1 MLEETAAIVTDKS
14 SIITFAVPVFFLMI
28 IIEYCY
34 GRFVGK
40 DTYRLNDT
48 FTSISLG
55 MISRY
60 PTMLNLGVQSL
71 IFVYIGKYLNV
82 GLLSMKNP
90 LTWIVAFL
98 LYDLSYYWMHR
109 LHHEIKILWA
119 THSVHHHGEDYNL
132 ATALRQT
139 STGWLWKWIFYMPMI
154 ILGVPGEVFVT
165 VAGIN
170 LVYQFWVHT
179 EHIGHLGFLEKI
191 FITPMNHGIHH
202 AKNKEYIDANYG
214 GVFIIWD
221 RMFGTYTARLADV
234 TPVYGTVS
242 ALKSFNPI
250 WANTQV
256 YTNMIKDTIKTKK
269 LSDKIKIWYS
279 RTYWRPEDCIE
290 EKDPK
295 EFYVKYD
302 PIITSD
308 IKVFSFFQMLFTII
322 VSGSVLFFLAQFSYN
337 EIIAF
342 AVSITLLSSLTATL
356 LQGKRYMYAVIVGF
370 SILGIFGIEFF
381 GILNSTLLP
390 TQLLMSQFFVNI
402 FVVGMLYLY
411 QGYKNLMPLKDR
423 RVL

>member
-90 LTWIVAFL
+90 LTWIIAFL

-295 EFYVKYD
+295 EFYIKYD

-356 LQGKRYMYAVIVGF
+356 LQGKRYMYVVIVGF

>member
-1 MLEETAAIVTDKS
+1 MIESTAAVVTDKS
-14 SIITFAVPVFFLMI
+14 IIITFAVPVFFILI
-28 IIEYCY
+28 LIEYCY

-71 IFVYIGKYLNV
+71 IFVYVSKYFNV
-82 GLLSMKNP
+82 GLLSVKNP
-90 LTWIVAFL
+90 LTWIIAFL

-119 THSVHHHGEDYNL
+119 THSVHHHGEDFNL

-139 STGWLWKWIFYMPMI
+139 STGWIWKWIFYLPMI
-154 ILGVPGEVFVT
+154 LLGVPVEVFVT

-221 RMFGTYTARLADV
+221 RMFGTYTARMPEVD
-234 TPVYGTVS
+234 PVYGTVS

-250 WANTQV
+250 WANIQI
-256 YTNMIKDTIKTKK
+256 YTTMIKDSIKTKK
-269 LSDKIKIWYS
+269 LSDKLKVFYS
-279 RTYWRPEDCIE
+279 KTYWRPDDCIE

-295 EFYVKYD
+295 EFYVKYN
-302 PIITSD
+302 PIVSKDIT
-308 IKVFSFFQMLFTII
+308 VFAFFQMLFTII
-322 VSGSVLFFLAQFSYN
+322 VSGSVLFVLPEHSYN
-337 EIIAF
+337 EIAF
-342 AVSITLLSSLTATL
+342 FGVTITLLSTLTASL
-356 LQGKRYMYAVIVGF
+356 LQGNWYVYLVIFGF
-370 SILGIFGIEFF
+370 SVC
-381 GILNSTLLP
+381 GILSIEYFNLLNMSLIS
-390 TQLLMSQFFVNI
+390 TQLLMSQFSVNAL
-402 FVVGMLYLY
+402 VVSLVVAY
-411 QGYKNLMPLKDR
+411 QGYKTLLPIKDKSI
-423 RVL
+423 L

>member
-90 LTWIVAFL
+90 LTWIIAFL

-109 LHHEIKILWA
+109 MHHEIKILWA

-370 SILGIFGIEFF
+370 SILGIFSIEFL

>member
-90 LTWIVAFL
+90 LTWIIAFL

-234 TPVYGTVS
+234 TPVYGTVT

-295 EFYVKYD
+295 EFYIKYD

-356 LQGKRYMYAVIVGF
+356 LQGKRYMYVVIVGF
-370 SILGIFGIEFF
+370 SILGIFSIEFF

>member
-1 MLEETAAIVTDKS
+1 MLEDTAAIVTDKAA
-14 SIITFAVPVFFLMI
+14 IITFAVPVFFLMI

-34 GRFVGK
+34 GRCVGK

-90 LTWIVAFL
+90 LTWIIAFL

-109 LHHEIKILWA
+109 MHHEIKILWA

-202 AKNKEYIDANYG
+202 ANNIEYIDANYG

-221 RMFGTYTARLADV
+221 RMFGTYTARLEDV

-295 EFYVKYD
+295 EFYIKYD

-342 AVSITLLSSLTATL
+342 AVSITLLSSLTASL

>member
-1 MLEETAAIVTDKS
+1 
-14 SIITFAVPVFFLMI
+14 
-28 IIEYCY
+28 
-34 GRFVGK
+34 
-40 DTYRLNDT
+40 
-48 FTSISLG
+48 
-55 MISRY
+55 
-60 PTMLNLGVQSL
+60 
-71 IFVYIGKYLNV
+71 
-82 GLLSMKNP
+82 
-90 LTWIVAFL
+90 
-98 LYDLSYYWMHR
+98 
-109 LHHEIKILWA
+109 
-119 THSVHHHGEDYNL
+119 
-132 ATALRQT
+132 
-139 STGWLWKWIFYMPMI
+139 MPMI

-295 EFYVKYD
+295 EFYIKYD

-356 LQGKRYMYAVIVGF
+356 LQGKRYMYVVIVGF
-370 SILGIFGIEFF
+370 SILGIFSIEFF